1 MSGEFSTRMFLRYYV
16 TVGRSSF
23 EIEAAFEAGVDKW
36 MPALVQTVNGQ
47 GEQLLAELG
56 FDIGK
61 RRIEKTIEVTV
72 GQPQRTAGAT
82 LVPIRWQAA
91 STAWLFPELDGQ
103 LEIAA
108 LGSATTQL
116 GLSATYD
123 PPLGLVGKI
132 ADRALLHRVAEVT
145 IKDFLE
151 GVAKRFE
158 RA

>member
-1 MSGEFSTRMFLRYYV
+1 MFLRYYV
-16 TVGRSSF
+16 TIRKPAD
-23 EIEAAFEAGVDKW
+23 EIEASFARGVESW
-36 MPALVQTVNGQ
+36 MPALVQEVNGQ
-47 GEQLLAELG
+47 SMHLLSELG

-61 RRIEKTIEVTV
+61 RRIGRQIDVSV
-72 GQPQRTAGAT
+72 GQPRKTSGAT
-82 LVPIRWQAA
+82 LVPISWQAA
-91 STAWLFPELDGQ
+91 SASWLFPALDGQ

-108 LGSATTQL
+108 LGATTTQL

-151 GVAKRFE
+151 ALGARFE
-158 RA
+158 KA